1 MKPAVIRL
9 EDYLEHYGTPHEGMI
24 PHSGRYPYGSGDDP
38 YSHPSDLL
46 ARINELEKEYD
57 GKETEVAKALG
68 MSTTELRK
76 QKSIAKDA
84 ERVANIARVRRLKD
98 HGCSNLEIQR
108 RTGIPEATVRNYLK
122 DYALEKANLTQTV
135 ADKLEGELKAKKYL
149 DIGKGSETYI
159 GCSANRLQTAVEKL
173 KDKGYFVDK
182 IRVEQAGN
190 PGHYTTVKVLGPPGT
205 TQRDL
210 FKNLSEIKAL
220 GDNYTTDGG
229 KTWKTLEPPANL
241 DSSRLKIRYAE
252 EGGKDKDGVIEL
264 RRGLDDLNLGN
275 SQYAQVRIAVDG
287 THYLKGMAMY
297 SDNMPS
303 GIDVI
308 FNTNKTKDVP
318 MIGPKDNSVLKPL
331 KDDPNNPFGALIKEN
346 KYDRDGNLLKASGQY
361 HYIGKDGKEHLSP
374 INKVKEEGEWD
385 EWDRNISSQFLS
397 KQKYGLA
404 KQQLDITLREKKAEL
419 QEIQSIPNPAIRKA
433 LLKKFADSCDSD
445 SVHLKAAALPRQSW
459 KVILPIT
466 GLKETEVYAP
476 TYKNGE
482 EVVLVRYPHGG
493 TFEIP
498 RLIVNNNNL
507 SAKAVMKNAPDA
519 IGINASVAQRLS
531 GADFDGDTVL
541 VIPTKNTDIKTTAPL
556 EGLKDFEP
564 SERYKKVP
572 GMKVMSE
579 EYKQNAMGQ
588 ISNLI
593 TDMTIQGAK
602 EEELARAVRHS
613 MVVIDAP
620 KHELNYVQSYKDNG
634 IEALKKK
641 YQLDP
646 DTGKAGGASTLISRA
661 KSKDI
666 VRERKIDYYPSDV
679 NPDTGVIKWRETGRT
694 YIDYKTGKVVAAT
707 TNSTKMAEHQDAREL
722 ISAKNTK
729 IEQLYAS
736 HANNLK
742 ALANEARKEWIS
754 TKPYIR
760 DPSAT
765 KTYSDE
771 VKTLQAKLDNALANS
786 PRERQAQLIANSI
799 YLDKVK
805 QYNITDKKEKKNV
818 KTQALAEARA
828 RTGAISRANRD
839 IDISDREWEAI
850 QAHAISNNKLE
861 SIIENADLDALKAR
875 AMPRSNK
882 IPSAKI
888 SLIKS
893 LAGRYTQAEI
903 AAMAGVSASTVSKVI
918 SGKA

>member
-1 MKPAVIRL
+1 MEPIIIGL
-9 EDYLEHYGTPHEGMI
+9 EDYLEHYGTPHEGKV

-38 YSHPSDLL
+38 YAHPSDLL
-46 ARINELEKEYD
+46 ARINELEKKYD

-76 QKSIAKDA
+76 QKSIAKDV
-84 ERVANIARVRRLKD
+84 EKIANIAKVRRLKD

-122 DYALEKANLTQTV
+122 DYSLEKANLTQTV
-135 ADKLEGELKAKKYL
+135 ADKLENELKNKKFL
-149 DIGKGSETYI
+149 DVGKGSEIYI
-159 GCSANRLQTAVEKL
+159 GCSSNRLQTAVEKL
-173 KDKGYFVDK
+173 KNKGYFVDK
-182 IRVEQAGN
+182 IHVEQAGN

-205 TQRDL
+205 VQRDI
-210 FKNLSEIKAL
+210 FQDLSNIKSL
-220 GDNYTTDGG
+220 GDNYTNDGG
-229 KTWKTLEPPANL
+229 KTWKTLEPPASL
-241 DSSRLKIRYAE
+241 DSSRVKIRYAE
-252 EGGKDKDGVIEL
+252 DGGKDKDGVIEL
-264 RRGLDDLNLGN
+264 RKGLDDLNLGN

-287 THYLKGMAMY
+287 THYIKGMAMY
-297 SDNMPS
+297 SDDMPP
-303 GIDVI
+303 GVDLI

-318 MIGPKDNSVLKPL
+318 MMGPKDNTVLKPL
-331 KDDPNNPFGALIKEN
+331 KKDPNNPFGALIKEN

-385 EWDRNISSQFLS
+385 EWDKSISSQFLS

-404 KQQLDITLREKKAEL
+404 KQQLDITYREKKMEL
-419 QEIQSIPNPAIRKA
+419 QEIQSISNSVIRKA
-433 LLKKFADSCDSD
+433 LLKEFADNCDSD

-466 GLKETEVYAP
+466 KLKETEVYAP

-482 EVVLVRYPHGG
+482 EVVLIRYPHGG

-498 RLIVNNNNL
+498 RLIVNNNNP
-507 SAKAVMKNAPDA
+507 SAKSLMKNAPDA
-519 IGINASVAQRLS
+519 IGINSAVAQRLS

-541 VIPTKNTDIKTTAPL
+541 VIPTKNTDIKTTSPL

-572 GMKVMSE
+572 GMKIMSE
-579 EYKQNAMGQ
+579 KYKQNAMGQ

-593 TDMTIQGAK
+593 TDMTLQGAK

-620 KHELNYVQSYKDNG
+620 KHELNYTQSYKDNG

-646 DTGKAGGASTLISRA
+646 KTGKAGGASTLISRA
-661 KSKDI
+661 KSKYVVD
-666 VRERKIDYYPSDV
+666 ERPIDYYPSDV
-679 NPDTGVIKWRETGRT
+679 DKNTGIVKWRETGRT
-694 YIDYKTGKVVAAT
+694 YIDYKTGKTVKAT
-707 TNSTKMAEHQDAREL
+707 TDSTRMAETTDARTLISSRNTKM
-722 ISAKNTK
+722 
-729 IEQLYAS
+729 EQLYAS
-736 HANNLK
+736 HANKLK
-742 ALANEARKEWIS
+742 ALANEARKDWIAS
-754 TKPYIR
+754 DSYIR

-765 KTYSDE
+765 KTYSEE
-771 VKTLQAKLDNALANS
+771 VKNLKSKLDIALANG
-786 PRERQAQLIANSI
+786 PKERQAQLIANSI
-799 YLDKVK
+799 YLNKIRKYKVEDK
-805 QYNITDKKEKKNV
+805 DKKKI

-828 RTGAISRANRD
+828 RTGAISRANRN
-839 IDISDREWEAI
+839 IDITDREWEAI
-850 QAHAISNNKLE
+850 QAHAITKNTLD
-861 SIIENADLDALKAR
+861 SIIKNTDLDELKQR
-875 AMPRSNK
+875 AMPRTNR

-888 SLIKS
+888 ALIKS

-903 AAMAGVSASTVSKVI
+903 AAMAGVSSSTVSKVI
-918 SGKA
+918 AGKL